1 MKFALRRLARALDW
15 HFTGLVVLPIRR
27 VWNVLRPW
35 AIVAGG
41 WGVALGAFSAMAY
54 GLRWLNSLAM

>member
-1 MKFALRRLARALDW
+1 MKRFTRALDW
-15 HFTGLVVLPIRR
+15 HFTGLVVLPATK
-27 VWNVLRPW
+27 VLRAIRPW

-41 WGVALGAFSAMAY
+41 WAVGLGSFSALAY